1 MRPGCLFC
9 GDGLFVVEKKGDGVI
24 DVRTRATNVENID
37 QTVSSILVDFSPCS
51 SVYRKRY
58 FELGVVFSTTT
69 QKKKKKSDQHHLVI
83 HPQGNND
90 QLLLLA
96 QHLASNRGC
105 RGFAQ

>member
-69 QKKKKKSDQHHLVI
+69 QKKKKNPTNIL
-83 HPQGNND
+83 
-90 QLLLLA
+90 
-96 QHLASNRGC
+96 
-105 RGFAQ
+105 